1 MARDNHPPP
10 RIGGVGGCSTCGQVP
25 VLDQKIVLRI
35 AGRPASFVPFPV
47 STTCVGVS
55 HSTLR
60 HRAAIGL
67 GENVASTVSD
77 RDTRCTGN
85 LVHANIW
92 SVNSHGFGSGF
103 QMERPL
109 PYRDGPD

>member
-77 RDTRCTGN
+77 RDTRCTG
-85 LVHANIW
+85 
-92 SVNSHGFGSGF
+92 
-103 QMERPL
+103 
-109 PYRDGPD
+109 GPD